1 MTGINGNH
9 YRLLIAEL
17 QSDLEAVEKVAEE
30 TQNALKEKKGPL
42 SNLEL
47 AGIAHLLE
55 NFYTAIEDVLL
66 RIASR
71 VDKSLPTGE
80 KWHKDLLFRMTL
92 RIPAIRPPVLDRRL
106 YEVLDEYRR
115 FRHRSRHVYRPPI
128 PDWAKM
134 KHLAENIGDN
144 FQETKRQIGLFIDF
158 LNKLIASLEE
168 EEAEGK

>member
-1 MTGINGNH
+1 MIAVDPGHIKSPLPGAPGRKRPFKQPGTGRNCPPVGK
-9 YRLLIAEL
+9 LLY
-17 QSDLEAVEKVAEE
+17 S
-30 TQNALKEKKGPL
+30 
-42 SNLEL
+42 
-47 AGIAHLLE
+47 
-55 NFYTAIEDVLL
+55 IEDVLL

-115 FRHRSRHVYRPPI
+115 FRQRSRHVYRPPI

-144 FQETKRQIGLFIDF
+144 FQETKRQVGLFIDF